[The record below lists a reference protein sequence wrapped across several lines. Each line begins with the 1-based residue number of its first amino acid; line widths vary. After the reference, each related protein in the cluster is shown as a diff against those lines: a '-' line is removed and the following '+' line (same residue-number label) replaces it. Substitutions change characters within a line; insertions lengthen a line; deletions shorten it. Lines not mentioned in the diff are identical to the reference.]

1 MSLQGT
7 GVGKMPPDRRRQAI
21 SLPHLVALLSMMGVY
36 FLGAGM
42 VLGADTKKPK
52 GPLPLPEAHWII
64 GQTAKGTAIPAYL
77 VPGAAVNSPTVLLV
91 GGLNGFQRTSRGI
104 EMETRKY
111 VTRKQRNRPFRLL
124 AIPNANP
131 DAIRMVFPPEGVAY
145 RDNPE
150 SHALWRWIA
159 TQAPDLVLIES
170 NEDYGLA
177 DALAENPV
185 AGVAK
190 VAARDITSSED
201 VLDSLPQLLAQ
212 SEAHKEIDRR
222 VARPPLAV
230 AEELAKVYGQEFTQP
245 IYIQALALIGQI
257 RLGHT
262 AEVQRMAI
270 PFVNGSR
277 DPLAQASSLTL
288 GGHLVFA
295 ELARKTPNDPRYVQ
309 VVRKAADLGFDERGQ
324 MKASMPFHD
333 EMSDSVFMATP
344 LLAEAGRLT
353 GDRKYFDMAARH
365 FDFMQKLDQR
375 ADGLWRHSPL
385 TDAAWGRGNAFP
397 ALGMALTL
405 SAFPK
410 DHPAYARMVVAFQQH
425 IAALTRFQDADGL
438 WHEVIDKPASYAEY
452 TATAMIGTAIQRGI
466 KNGWLEGKSYRPHV
480 EMAWR
485 SVSARTASDGT
496 LLNVCESTNK
506 QKTVEDYLKRAALFD
521 KDARGGAMGLLFA
534 TEMAGL
540 Q

>member
-1 MSLQGT
+1 MSS
-7 GVGKMPPDRRRQAI
+7 RRIAT
-21 SLPHLVALLSMMGVY
+21 LLSVPA
-36 FLGAGM
+36 LTLL
-42 VLGADTKKPK
+42 LGADTKKPK
-52 GPLPLPEAHWII
+52 GPVPLPEPHWIM
-64 GQTAKGTAIPAYL
+64 GQTAKGTPIPAYL
-77 VPGAAVNSPTVLLV
+77 VPGSAANSPTVMLI
-91 GGLNGFQRTSRGI
+91 GGLNGFQRTTRGI
-104 EMETRKY
+104 TMEIRKY
-111 VTRKQRNRPFRLL
+111 LTRKQRNRPFRLI

-131 DAIRMVFPPEGVAY
+131 DAVRMVFPPEGVAY

-150 SHALWRWIA
+150 SHVLWRWIA
-159 TQAPDLVLIES
+159 MQAPDLVLIES

-177 DALAENPV
+177 DSLADSPV
-185 AGVAK
+185 AGLAK

-201 VLDSLPQLLAQ
+201 VLDTLPQLLAQ
-212 SEAHKEIDRR
+212 SDAHREMDRR
-222 VARPPLAV
+222 IARPPKQV
-230 AEELAKVYGQEFTQP
+230 ADELAQVYGQELEQV
-245 IYIQALALIGQI
+245 IYIQSLALIGQM

-262 AEVQRMAI
+262 AEVQRQAI

-277 DPLAQASSLTL
+277 DPLARATSLTL
-288 GGHLVFA
+288 GGHLLFA
-295 ELARKTPNDPRYVQ
+295 ELARKTNDSRYTQ
-309 VVRKAADLGFDERGQ
+309 LVRKAADLGFDEQGQ
-324 MKASMPFHD
+324 MKPSMPFHD
-333 EMSDSVFMATP
+333 EMSDSVFMACP

-397 ALGMALTL
+397 ALGMALAL

-410 DHPAYARMVVAFQQH
+410 DHPAYARMVIAFQQH

-438 WHEVIDKPASYAEY
+438 WHEVIDKPGSFAEY

-466 KNGWLEGKSYRPHV
+466 RNGWLEGKSYRPHV
-480 EMAWR
+480 DQAWHA
-485 SVSARTASDGT
+485 VSARTAPDGR
-496 LLNVCESTNK
+496 LLDVCESTNK
-506 QKTVEDYLKRAALFD
+506 QKTLDDYLNRAALFD

-534 TEMAGL
+534 TELAGL

>member
-1 MSLQGT
+1 MRLRRSMTLL
-7 GVGKMPPDRRRQAI
+7 GVP
-21 SLPHLVALLSMMGVY
+21 LLALL
-36 FLGAGM
+36 
-42 VLGADTKKPK
+42 LGADAKKTK
-52 GPLPLPEAHWII
+52 GPVPLPEPRWII
-64 GQTAKGTAIPAYL
+64 GQTAKGTTIPAYV
-77 VPGAAVNSPTVLLV
+77 VPGAAANSPTVMLI

-104 EMETRKY
+104 TLEIRKY
-111 VTRKQRNRPFRLL
+111 LTRKQRNRPFRLL

-131 DAIRMVFPPEGVAY
+131 DATRLVFPPEGVAY

-150 SHALWRWIA
+150 SHVLWRWIA
-159 TQAPDLVLIES
+159 MQAPDLVLIES

-177 DALAENPV
+177 DSLADSPV
-185 AGVAK
+185 VGLAK
-190 VAARDITSSED
+190 VAARDVTTSED
-201 VLDSLPQLLAQ
+201 VLDTLPQLLAQ
-212 SEAHKEIDRR
+212 SDAHREMDRR
-222 VARPPLAV
+222 VARSPRQV
-230 AEELAKVYGQEFTQP
+230 ADELAQVYGQEFEQP
-245 IYIQALALIGQI
+245 IYIQSLALIAQM

-262 AEVQRMAI
+262 AEVQRLAL

-277 DPLAQASSLTL
+277 DPLAQATSLTL
-288 GGHLVFA
+288 GGHLLFA
-295 ELARKTPNDPRYVQ
+295 ELARKTNDPRYAQ
-309 VVRKAADLGFDERGQ
+309 MVRKAADLGFDERGQ
-324 MKASMPFHD
+324 MKPSMPFHD
-333 EMSDSVFMATP
+333 EMSDSVFMACP

-438 WHEVIDKPASYAEY
+438 WHEVIDKPGSYAEY

-466 KNGWLEGKSYRPHV
+466 RNGWLEGKSYRPHV
-480 EMAWR
+480 DMAWQ
-485 SVSARTASDGT
+485 SVSARTAPDGR
-496 LLNVCESTNK
+496 LLDVCESTNK
-506 QKTVEDYLKRAALFD
+506 QKTLEDYLRRAALFD

-534 TEMAGL
+534 TELAGL